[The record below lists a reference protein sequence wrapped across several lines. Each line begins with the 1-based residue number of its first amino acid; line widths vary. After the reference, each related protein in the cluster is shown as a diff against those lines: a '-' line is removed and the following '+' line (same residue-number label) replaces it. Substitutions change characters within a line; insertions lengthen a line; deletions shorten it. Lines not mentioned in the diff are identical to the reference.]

1 MISIRTSILISA
13 LLSCTSCLSTGKH
26 PIDKVPPVADLT
38 SESADIELY
47 KGKHLFI
54 LSGQSN
60 MVGLKPD
67 ISFTPAVVE
76 AFGKSPVIVVKD
88 AHSGQS
94 IRSWCKENHEDPL
107 PTVGRIPTVRGNL
120 YHPLIRKVRAS
131 IEGETIQTMTF
142 VWMQGESDLR
152 NPAYHVYLRELIK
165 QLQEDLKF
173 EDINVV
179 IGRISDCGLDVKK
192 RLAGKKYIRRTQV
205 EFAES
210 YPRGAWV
217 DTDDLNDR
225 EVDGRIMHDLHYTAE
240 GSKILGL
247 RFAAEAVALIRANLP
262 LTTP

>member
-1 MISIRTSILISA
+1 MQFTQVSISIAAA
-13 LLSCTSCLSTGKH
+13 LALTGCTTVSVEAPGS
-26 PIDKVPPVADLT
+26 VATARALKD
-38 SESADIELY
+38 
-47 KGKHLFI
+47 GKHLFI

-60 MVGLKPD
+60 MVGLKPA
-67 ISFTPAVVE
+67 ISFTPAVAE
-76 AFGKSPVIVVKD
+76 AFGKSSVIVVKD

-107 PTVGRIPTVRGNL
+107 PTAGRVPKVRGDL
-120 YHPLIRKVRAS
+120 YHPLMRKVRAS
-131 IEGETIQTMTF
+131 IEGEKIQTMTF
-142 VWMQGESDLR
+142 IWMQGESDLR

-192 RLAGKKYIRRTQV
+192 RLAGKKYIRRTLV

-210 YPRGAWV
+210 YARGAWV

-225 EVDGRIMHDLHYTAE
+225 EVDGKIVHDLHYTPE
-240 GSKILGL
+240 GSKILGQ
-247 RFAAEAVALIRANLP
+247 RFAEQAIALIRKEL
-262 LTTP
+262 